1 MFVGSRLIYGEIIN
15 TISMNGR

>member
-1 MFVGSRLIYGEIIN
+1 MFVRSRLICGEIIN